1 MHIGNIKMDNF
12 ASTWL
17 MIKQHK
23 VTGLKYFCKT
33 SRYDPVKYLG
43 SGTYWTRHLEEHGSE
58 VETLWY
64 QLFEDKDELMTYALS
79 FSAENNIVDAVDE
92 NGRKIWANLI
102 PENGID
108 GGGNRG
114 MSMLQEQRE
123 KLADTWEVNNP
134 DGTTVIITNMLQFCK
149 ERNLNPS
156 AMSAVARGKRG
167 SFKGYKCK
175 KLTNNRNVEY
185 SYKEYQYETEEEKS
199 LRLSSQAVKGSNH
212 HEATAIEYKGI
223 KYGSIAEA
231 MSATGKSYY
240 LVTKYGNRI

>member
-1 MHIGNIKMDNF
+1 MNDF
-12 ASTWL
+12 TATWL

-23 VTGLKYFCKT
+23 ATGLKYFCKT
-33 SRYDPVKYLG
+33 SLYDPVKYLG
-43 SGTYWTRHLEEHGSE
+43 SGTYWTRHLAEHGSE

-64 QLFEDKDELMTYALS
+64 QLFEDKDAIMTYALS

-114 MSMLQEQRE
+114 MAPSDEVRN
-123 KLADTWEVNNP
+123 KLSDTWEVTNP
-134 DGTTVIITNMLQFCK
+134 DGTTVIITNMMQFCK

-156 AMSAVARGKRG
+156 AMSALARGKRG

-185 SYKEYQYETEEEKS
+185 NYKEYEYLSKEEKS
-199 LRLSSQAVKGSNH
+199 KINSEAVK
-212 HEATAIEYKGI
+212 EAKRKLATPFIEYDGAI
-223 KYGSIAEA
+223 YNSIAEA
-231 MSATGKSYY
+231 SETTGKSYY
-240 LVTKYGNRI
+240 LITKYGRRL